1 MKKLTLIL
9 GAVVAAVVL
18 SAASQKPKNTANEV
32 RMDFMYTR
40 QAIYASNQYA
50 VWVENEKGKLVKSLQ
65 VTSFTTKGRARNAE
79 PLIRGYIKR
88 PLSLPTWVRRAHPD
102 DLTDEQL
109 DAFTVATPA
118 ADGPQQVLW
127 DLTDSNGK
135 RVAGGKYC
143 LVLEAT
149 LFQECTVYYRAWFT
163 TDDRGD
169 LTVERTI
176 TQNNDERE
184 GMITNVSAQIN

>member
-50 VWVENEKGKLVKSLQ
+50 VWVENDKGKLVKTLQ
-65 VTSFTTKGRARNAE
+65 VTSFTTKGKARNAE

-88 PLSLPTWVRRAHPD
+88 PLSLPTWVRRARPD
-102 DLTDEQL
+102 DLDDAQL

-118 ADGPQQVLW
+118 ANGPQQVLW
-127 DLTDSNGK
+127 DLTDHSGK
-135 RVAGGKYC
+135 RVPAGKYC
-143 LVLEAT
+143 IVLEAT
-149 LFQECTVYYRAWFT
+149 LFQESTVYYRAWFT
-163 TDDRGD
+163 TDDRGN

-176 TQNNDERE
+176 TLANEERE
-184 GMITNVSAQIN
+184 AMITNVSARID

>member
-1 MKKLTLIL
+1 MKRITVLIVLLAATL
-9 GAVVAAVVL
+9 L
-18 SAASQKPKNTANEV
+18 SATKPTTKNTATQVSISFN
-32 RMDFMYTR
+32 YTR

-163 TDDRGD
+163 TDDRGEIS
-169 LTVERTI
+169 VERQI
-176 TQNNDERE
+176 TQNNEERE
-184 GMITNVSAQIN
+184 GMITNVSARIK